1 VWHPGKS
8 WDEYGLTT
16 NDRSEPVARSST
28 VADQL
33 VAQVVAAGAKHIYG
47 IVGDSLNPV
56 VDAVRRTRAAGADIQ
71 WVHVRHEEAA
81 AFAAAAEAEI
91 TGDLAVCAGSCGPG
105 NLHLINGLYD
115 ANRSRVPVLAIASH
129 IPSAQIG
136 TQYFQETHPDRL
148 FVECSVFSEMISSA
162 AQAPRVIRSAIH
174 HAYGAPGVAV
184 LTLPG
189 DVADLEAPPAGTD
202 TLARPRKPRVV
213 PAEADVAALAA
224 AIDGAKKVTILAGA
238 GVRGAHDDVIA
249 LADKIAAPV
258 GHSLRGKEH
267 IQYDN
272 PFDVGMTGLLGYGA
286 LQASMDEADLLIL
299 LGTDFPYDQ
308 FLPSDVRTVQVDIEP
323 TRLGRRTRNDLA
335 VVGDVGETVRALLP
349 LVERKKS
356 RRFLDQMV
364 KKHEKAMGGVVGAY
378 TKDVEHHRPIHP
390 EYAAVVLDE
399 EAADDAVFTVDTGM
413 GNVWAARYLTPT
425 GRRRVIGSFLHGSM
439 ANAVPHAIGAA
450 LAARDSG
457 AEQKHV
463 VAIAGDGGLSMLL
476 GELITLVHYD
486 LPVKVILFD
495 NATLGMV
502 RLEMLVDGLPS
513 YGTDSPAIDY
523 AALGTALGIPSV
535 RVEDPTQIRS
545 ALRQAFAHDGPA
557 LVDLVTD
564 PRALSIPPKI
574 TRQQVSGF
582 TAAMSKEILGG
593 GMGEV
598 MAMARS
604 NLRNVPRP

>member
-1 VWHPGKS
+1 M
-8 WDEYGLTT
+8 
-16 NDRSEPVARSST
+16 ARSST

-33 VAQVVAAGAKHIYG
+33 VTQVVAAGARHIYG

-56 VDAVRRTRAAGADIQ
+56 VDAVRRARESGADIA

-81 AFAAAAEAEI
+81 AFAAAAEAEL
-91 TGDLAVCAGSCGPG
+91 TGTLAVCAGSCGPG

-115 ANRSRVPVLAIASH
+115 ANRNRVPVLAIASH

-136 TQYFQETHPDRL
+136 TQFFQETHPDRL
-148 FVECSVFSEMISSA
+148 FLECSVYSEMISSA
-162 AQAPRVIRSAIH
+162 AQASRVIRSAIH

-189 DVADLEAPPAGTD
+189 DVADLEAPAPGTD
-202 TLARPRKPRVV
+202 TLTRPRRPRVV
-213 PAEADVAALAA
+213 PAGADVAALAA
-224 AIDGAKKVTILAGA
+224 AIDEAKKVTILAGA

-249 LADKIAAPV
+249 LADKVAAPV

-286 LQASMDEADLLIL
+286 LQAAMDDADLLIL

-308 FLPSDVRTVQVDIEP
+308 FLPADVRTAQVDIDP
-323 TRLGRRTRNDLA
+323 TRLGRRTRTDLA

-356 RRFLDQMV
+356 RRFLDSMV
-364 KKHEKAMGGVVGAY
+364 KKHEKAMSGVVGAY

-413 GNVWAARYLTPT
+413 GNVWAARYLTPN

-450 LAARDSG
+450 FAARDSG
-457 AEQKHV
+457 APQKHV
-463 VAIAGDGGLSMLL
+463 VAVAGDGGLSMLL
-476 GELITLVHYD
+476 GELVTLVHYQ
-486 LPVKVILFD
+486 LPVKIVLFD

-513 YGTDSPAIDY
+513 YGTDSPTVDY
-523 AALGTALGIPSV
+523 AAVARAIGIPAV
-535 RVEDPTQIRS
+535 RVEDPTQIRT
-545 ALRQAFAHDGPA
+545 ALREAFAHDGPA
-557 LVDLVTD
+557 LIDLVTD
-564 PRALSIPPKI
+564 PRALSLPPKI
-574 TRQQVSGF
+574 TRAQVSGF

-604 NLRNVPRP
+604 NLRNIPRP

>member
-1 VWHPGKS
+1 
-8 WDEYGLTT
+8 
-16 NDRSEPVARSST
+16 VARSST

-56 VDAVRRTRAAGADIQ
+56 VDAVRRARAAGEDIQ

-91 TGDLAVCAGSCGPG
+91 TGGLAVCAGSCGPG

-184 LTLPG
+184 LTIPG

-202 TLARPRKPRVV
+202 TLARPRRPRVV

-238 GVRGAHDDVIA
+238 GVRGAHDDVLA
-249 LADKIAAPV
+249 LADRIAAPV

-308 FLPSDVRTVQVDIEP
+308 FLPADVRTVQVDIEP

-413 GNVWAARYLTPT
+413 GNVWAARYLTPN

-535 RVEDPTQIRS
+535 RVEDPTQIRA

>member
-1 VWHPGKS
+1 M
-8 WDEYGLTT
+8 
-16 NDRSEPVARSST
+16 ARSST

-33 VAQVVAAGAKHIYG
+33 VAQVVAAGATHIYG

-56 VDAVRRTRAAGADIQ
+56 VDAVRRARAAGSTIQ

-91 TGDLAVCAGSCGPG
+91 TGRLAVCAGSCGPG

-148 FVECSVFSEMISSA
+148 FVECSVYSEMISSA

-189 DVADLEAPPAGTD
+189 DVADLEAPAPGTD
-202 TLARPRKPRVV
+202 TLVRPRQPRVV

-224 AIDGAKKVTILAGA
+224 AIDDAKKVTILAGA
-238 GVRGAHDDVIA
+238 GVRGAHDDVLA
-249 LADKIAAPV
+249 LADRIAAPV

-286 LQASMDEADLLIL
+286 LQAAMDEADLLIL

-308 FLPSDVRTVQVDIEP
+308 FLPDDVRTAQVDIES

-349 LVERKKS
+349 LVGRKKS
-356 RRFLDQMV
+356 RRFLDQML

-399 EAADDAVFTVDTGM
+399 EAAEDAVFTVDTGM
-413 GNVWAARYLTPT
+413 GNVWAARYLTPN

-450 LAARDSG
+450 FAARDSG

-564 PRALSIPPKI
+564 PRALSLPPKI